1 MLICRVLRPV
11 FASLSPARHESSCFP
26 RISLFLSLPVVCSWP
41 VVSSSLFARYLARWA
56 PAQPMKAR
64 GGELLRRSYG
74 MAGIAEGGWKEV
86 EAGGGRTAAS
96 ATFLLFQP
104 PRATLLPHSLPHPP
118 PASPLRATTPQ
129 PRQPPYRVLLHHQ
142 VYSLFSARRGTVL
155 RILMDRLRNCWRN

>member
-11 FASLSPARHESSCFP
+11 FVSLSPARLESSCFP

-86 EAGGGRTAAS
+86 EAGGGGEDRYLRNVLIVSATPCHPPSSLSPTPTSRVSTPRNHPAAS
-96 ATFLLFQP
+96 ATTLPGTTP
-104 PRATLLPHSLPHPP
+104 PPGLLPLLS
-118 PASPLRATTPQ
+118 A
-129 PRQPPYRVLLHHQ
+129 PRHC
-142 VYSLFSARRGTVL
+142 A
-155 RILMDRLRNCWRN
+155 